1 MEPRRRAAKVFAWAT
16 IAWRYLLGC
25 ILVSV
30 LYPVVA
36 QTPFQSLTLACG
48 GKAWPPPSDPLTR
61 TGFVL
66 RMSGAY
72 HVDYSRGPAG
82 AYAQM
87 PMVRAMKPF
96 SAAQS
101 EIDADPISLNA
112 TGMNHTYEGRY
123 AAAAQ
128 SFERALS
135 LSNQGRDRQV
145 EAASISNLGL
155 LAAAQGRYDE
165 ARARFESALSAYTA
179 LAKPNA
185 LSPQAVPGA
194 AAGSSPAELMSDVM
208 RRSIMDVRAGCDPKT
223 DCRQGTPPAE
233 GRQLPELAPLLNA
246 NGCGPQSNR
255 PIDDSG
261 LSNDCKVLKTVRS

>member
-208 RRSIMDVRAGCDPKT
+208 RRSIMDVRAGCDRKLTADKGHRPLKAVNSPNSRHYLT
-223 DCRQGTPPAE
+223 RTAVGLSRTARLTIPDCRTTA
-233 GRQLPELAPLLNA
+233 R
-246 NGCGPQSNR
+246 C
-255 PIDDSG
+255 
-261 LSNDCKVLKTVRS
+261 